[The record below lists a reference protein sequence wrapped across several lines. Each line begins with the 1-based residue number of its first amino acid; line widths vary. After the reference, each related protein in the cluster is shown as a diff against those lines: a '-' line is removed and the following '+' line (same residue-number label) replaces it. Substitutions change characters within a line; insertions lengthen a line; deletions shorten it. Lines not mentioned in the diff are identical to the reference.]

1 MSWYYN
7 FSMKTDHIPI
17 LSYVFIGV
25 TSLVLTYA
33 TIADTTD
40 EVILPPPSSVGTES
54 QSSAFSSISGTI
66 DKIKT
71 LNPFATSATASGQ
84 EEIPV
89 AVPAS
94 TLPSLSG
101 AIDKIKSLNPFSSSG
116 QEELPVALPVSS
128 AMTEPSAPPAPTQP
142 MNKFPSS
149 GGKKSTKHRKRKQK
163 KTRRSSK

>member
-1 MSWYYN
+1 
-7 FSMKTDHIPI
+7 MKTDHIPI

-116 QEELPVALPVSS
+116 QEELPVAVPVPV
-128 AMTEPSAPPAPTQP
+128 APSAPTQP
-142 MNKFPSS
+142 STPSY

>member
-17 LSYVFIGV
+17 LSYVFIGI

-33 TIADTTD
+33 TIADTTN
-40 EVILPPPSSVGTES
+40 ELILPPPSSFGPDASVSPES
-54 QSSAFSSISGTI
+54 KSPSIFSAVPAIALPTLSGTI
-66 DKIKT
+66 EKLKS
-71 LNPFATSATASGQ
+71 LNPFSTATATASGQ

-89 AVPAS
+89 AVAVPA
-94 TLPSLSG
+94 PSG
-101 AIDKIKSLNPFSSSG
+101 PYATTATTAKI
-116 QEELPVALPVSS
+116 
-128 AMTEPSAPPAPTQP
+128 EPSAPPLP
-142 MNKFPSS
+142 MNKYPSS

>member
-40 EVILPPPSSVGTES
+40 EIILPPPTFVEPEANVSPQS
-54 QSSAFSSISGTI
+54 QSSSVFSAVPAIALPTLSGTI
-66 DKIKT
+66 EK
-71 LNPFATSATASGQ
+71 L
-84 EEIPV
+84 
-89 AVPAS
+89 
-94 TLPSLSG
+94 
-101 AIDKIKSLNPFSSSG
+101 KSLNPFSNAATSSG
-116 QEELPVALPVSS
+116 QDELPVAVAVPAPS
-128 AMTEPSAPPAPTQP
+128 ATTEPSAPPLQI
-142 MNKFPSS
+142 NKYPSS
-149 GGKKSTKHRKRKQK
+149 GGKKSIKQRKRKQK

>member
-17 LSYVFIGV
+17 LSYVFIGI

-33 TIADTTD
+33 TIADTTG
-40 EVILPPPSSVGTES
+40 EVILPPPSSEGPESSTES
-54 QSSAFSSISGTI
+54 SSLSGTI
-66 DKIKT
+66 DKIKS

-94 TLPSLSG
+94 ALPSLSG
-101 AIDKIKSLNPFSSSG
+101 AIDKIKSINPFSTSG
-116 QEELPVALPVSS
+116 QEELPVAVPI
-128 AMTEPSAPPAPTQP
+128 EPSAPPLP
-142 MNKFPSS
+142 MNKYPSS

>member
-40 EVILPPPSSVGTES
+40 EIILQPPTLNEPESGVAPES
-54 QSSAFSSISGTI
+54 QSSMPAIALPSLSDTI
-66 DKIKT
+66 EKLKS
-71 LNPFATSATASGQ
+71 LNPFSTSATVSGQ

-89 AVPAS
+89 AVPIPA
-94 TLPSLSG
+94 
-101 AIDKIKSLNPFSSSG
+101 
-116 QEELPVALPVSS
+116 QV
-128 AMTEPSAPPAPTQP
+128 EPSAPPLP
-142 MNKFPSS
+142 MNKYPSS
-149 GGKKSTKHRKRKQK
+149 GGKKSIKNRKRKQK

>member
-40 EVILPPPSSVGTES
+40 EIILPPPTFVEPEANVSPESNSSVF
-54 QSSAFSSISGTI
+54 SAVPAIALPTLSGTI
-66 DKIKT
+66 DKLKS
-71 LNPFATSATASGQ
+71 LNPFSTATAATVSGQ

-89 AVPAS
+89 AVAVPAA
-94 TLPSLSG
+94 T
-101 AIDKIKSLNPFSSSG
+101 
-116 QEELPVALPVSS
+116 
-128 AMTEPSAPPAPTQP
+128 TEPSAPPLP
-142 MNKFPSS
+142 MNKIPSS
-149 GGKKSTKHRKRKQK
+149 GGKKSTKNRKRKQK

>member
-40 EVILPPPSSVGTES
+40 EVILPPTPSVVPES
-54 QSSAFSSISGTI
+54 QSSVFSGTI
-66 DKIKT
+66 EKIKS
-71 LNPFATSATASGQ
+71 LNPFSTSRQ

-89 AVPAS
+89 AVPES
-94 TLPSLSG
+94 SLPSLTG
-101 AIDKIKSLNPFSSSG
+101 AIDKIKSLNPFSTSG
-116 QEELPVALPVSS
+116 QEEIPVAVPVEPSS
-128 AMTEPSAPPAPTQP
+128 APAQP
-142 MNKFPSS
+142 MNKLPSS
-149 GGKKSTKHRKRKQK
+149 GGKKSKKNRKRKQK

>member
-33 TIADTTD
+33 TIADTTN
-40 EVILPPPSSVGTES
+40 EIILPPTLAEPES
-54 QSSAFSSISGTI
+54 QSSSILSSI
-66 DKIKT
+66 
-71 LNPFATSATASGQ
+71 Q
-84 EEIPV
+84 EIE
-89 AVPAS
+89 
-94 TLPSLSG
+94 LPSLSG
-101 AIDKIKSLNPFSSSG
+101 TIEKLKSINPFSNTSSG
-116 QEELPVALPVSS
+116 PEAMPVAVAVAAPS
-128 AMTEPSAPPAPTQP
+128 TPSAPPAPSGQAVP

-149 GGKKSTKHRKRKQK
+149 GGKKSIKHRKRKQK

>member
-1 MSWYYN
+1 
-7 FSMKTDHIPI
+7 MKTDHIPI

-40 EVILPPPSSVGTES
+40 EIILPPPTFAEPEASVAPES
-54 QSSAFSSISGTI
+54 QSSSVFSAVPAIALPTLSGTI
-66 DKIKT
+66 DKLKS
-71 LNPFATSATASGQ
+71 LNPFSSATAASATVSSQ

-89 AVPAS
+89 AVAVPA
-94 TLPSLSG
+94 PS
-101 AIDKIKSLNPFSSSG
+101 AT
-116 QEELPVALPVSS
+116 
-128 AMTEPSAPPAPTQP
+128 TEPSAPPLP

-149 GGKKSTKHRKRKQK
+149 GGKKSTKNRKRKQK

>member
-40 EVILPPPSSVGTES
+40 EIILQPPTLVDSSVAPES
-54 QSSAFSSISGTI
+54 QSSSVFSAVPAIALPSISGTI
-66 DKIKT
+66 EKLKS
-71 LNPFATSATASGQ
+71 LNPFSNAATASGQ

-89 AVPAS
+89 AVPV
-94 TLPSLSG
+94 PS
-101 AIDKIKSLNPFSSSG
+101 APYTTT
-116 QEELPVALPVSS
+116 AT
-128 AMTEPSAPPAPTQP
+128 TEPSAPPLPT
-142 MNKFPSS
+142 NKYPSS

>member
-40 EVILPPPSSVGTES
+40 EIILPPPTFVEPEASVSPES
-54 QSSAFSSISGTI
+54 KSSIFSAVPAIALPTLSGTI
-66 DKIKT
+66 DKLKS
-71 LNPFATSATASGQ
+71 LNPFSTATAASTTGSGQ

-89 AVPAS
+89 AVPVPAS
-94 TLPSLSG
+94 
-101 AIDKIKSLNPFSSSG
+101 
-116 QEELPVALPVSS
+116 
-128 AMTEPSAPPAPTQP
+128 PSAPPAPYATNIP

-149 GGKKSTKHRKRKQK
+149 GGKKSIKHRKRKQK

>member
-17 LSYVFIGV
+17 LSYVFIGI

-40 EVILPPPSSVGTES
+40 EIILSPPTEPETSVSPES
-54 QSSAFSSISGTI
+54 QSSSIFSAVPAIALPSISGTI
-66 DKIKT
+66 EKLKS
-71 LNPFATSATASGQ
+71 LNPFSNAAAVSGQ

-89 AVPAS
+89 AVAVPA
-94 TLPSLSG
+94 T
-101 AIDKIKSLNPFSSSG
+101 
-116 QEELPVALPVSS
+116 
-128 AMTEPSAPPAPTQP
+128 TEPSAPYATNLP

-149 GGKKSTKHRKRKQK
+149 GGKKSIKHRKRKQK

>member
-1 MSWYYN
+1 
-7 FSMKTDHIPI
+7 MKTDHIPI

-33 TIADTTD
+33 TIADTTG
-40 EVILPPPSSVGTES
+40 EVILPPPSSEGPESSTES
-54 QSSAFSSISGTI
+54 SSLSGTI
-66 DKIKT
+66 DKIKS

-94 TLPSLSG
+94 ALPSLSG

-116 QEELPVALPVSS
+116 QEELPVAVPVPV
-128 AMTEPSAPPAPTQP
+128 EPSAPPLP
-142 MNKFPSS
+142 MNKYPSS

>member
-1 MSWYYN
+1 
-7 FSMKTDHIPI
+7 MKTDHIPI

-33 TIADTTD
+33 TIADTTN
-40 EVILPPPSSVGTES
+40 EVILPPPSSVGPES
-54 QSSAFSSISGTI
+54 QSSALSSISGTI
-66 DKIKT
+66 DKIKS
-71 LNPFATSATASGQ
+71 LNPFATSAAVSGQ

-89 AVPAS
+89 AVPA
-94 TLPSLSG
+94 TALPSLSG

-116 QEELPVALPVSS
+116 QEELPVAVPVPV
-128 AMTEPSAPPAPTQP
+128 EPSAPPLP
-142 MNKFPSS
+142 MNKYPSS

>member
-17 LSYVFIGV
+17 LSYVFIGI

-33 TIADTTD
+33 TIADTTN
-40 EVILPPPSSVGTES
+40 EIILPPPTLVEASVAPES
-54 QSSAFSSISGTI
+54 QSSSVFSAVPAIALPTLSGTI
-66 DKIKT
+66 DKLKS
-71 LNPFATSATASGQ
+71 LNPFSNAAAASGQ

-89 AVPAS
+89 AVAVPA
-94 TLPSLSG
+94 P
-101 AIDKIKSLNPFSSSG
+101 A
-116 QEELPVALPVSS
+116 PV
-128 AMTEPSAPPAPTQP
+128 EPSAPPLP

-149 GGKKSTKHRKRKQK
+149 GGKKSTKNRKRKQK

>member
-17 LSYVFIGV
+17 LSYVFIGI

-33 TIADTTD
+33 TIADTTN
-40 EVILPPPSSVGTES
+40 ELILPPPTLVDSSVSPES
-54 QSSAFSSISGTI
+54 KSPSVFSAVPAIALPTLSGTI
-66 DKIKT
+66 EKLKS
-71 LNPFATSATASGQ
+71 LNPFSTATATASGQ

-89 AVPAS
+89 AVAVPAPYGPYA
-94 TLPSLSG
+94 TT
-101 AIDKIKSLNPFSSSG
+101 AKI
-116 QEELPVALPVSS
+116 
-128 AMTEPSAPPAPTQP
+128 EPSAPPLP
-142 MNKFPSS
+142 MNKYPSS